1 MNNSNKLQRKQIT
14 QYRGRLVEVEVE
26 IRGKQGAQS
35 NNLALAKRERENNVL
50 EDTNNLLE
58 RVLARENMLK
68 AMKRVIANKGSHGV
82 DGMRVDELRTF
93 IINNWLTI
101 KQKLLEGRYKPSP
114 VRGVEIPK
122 PDGGIRLLGIPTVLD
137 RLIQQAIAQELNK
150 IYDHTFSDSSYGFR
164 PNKSSKQAIVKARQY
179 INDGYRWVVDMDL
192 EKFFDKVNHDILMER
207 LSRKIRDKR
216 LLKLIREYLKSGIM
230 LNGIKV
236 KSDEGTPQGGPLSPL
251 LANILLDEVDKEL
264 EKRGHKFC
272 RFADDSNVYVKSRK
286 AGLRVMASMRKIL
299 EGGLKLKVNEN
310 KSAVDLVTRRKFLG
324 FSFYFGK
331 GGANIRIHEKSYKRF
346 ENKIRNL
353 TNRNAGI
360 NMEYRIKKLNQLTV
374 GWINY
379 FGVAK
384 ANAKIKELDRWIRR
398 RLRACIWK
406 QWKKVK
412 TRGRNLI
419 KLGLPTYK
427 AWEYANT
434 RKSYWRVSNSPILHI
449 TLDNKY
455 LETLNYKSISKRYQL
470 VHNS

>member
-1 MNNSNKLQRKQIT
+1 M
-14 QYRGRLVEVEVE
+14 EVEVE

-114 VRGVEIPK
+114 VRRVEIPK

-251 LANILLDEVDKEL
+251 LANILLDQVDKEL

>member
-114 VRGVEIPK
+114 VRRVEIPK

-353 TNRNAGI
+353 TNRNTGI